1 MGEEAEDVEMKP
13 KESDNLAALDN
24 ESPEPAKKTVCKFIS
39 NSCSKKSKGSPSECK
54 SHRS

>member
-1 MGEEAEDVEMKP
+1 MGEEEEDVEMKP

-39 NSCSKKSKGSPSECK
+39 NSCSKKSKGSPSECN
-54 SHRS
+54 SQRS